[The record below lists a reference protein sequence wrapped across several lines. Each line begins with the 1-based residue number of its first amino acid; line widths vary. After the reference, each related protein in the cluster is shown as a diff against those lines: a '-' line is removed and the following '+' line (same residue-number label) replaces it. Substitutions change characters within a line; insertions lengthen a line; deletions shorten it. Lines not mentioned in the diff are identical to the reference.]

1 MRVLSPRPELATIV
15 PYVPGSIDEDKIILS
30 SNESALGPSP
40 RALEVYRNSEKYLS
54 RYPDGGSGQLR
65 RSLAR

>member
-1 MRVLSPRPELATIV
+1 MIV
-15 PYVPGSIDEDKIILS
+15 PYVPGSVDEDRDKIILS